1 MGEGAGFWARLP
13 RFARND
19 RSRGCD
25 VAFHGRHRET
35 AQRSWRSQ
43 LVGTLLVALTTLTPF
58 VVQAVTVQDDR
69 QQSVTL
75 SKPPQRI
82 VSLLPSLTET
92 VCAPGQCERLVG
104 VDRYSNWPEQVKALP
119 RMGGG
124 LDPNIESVVAQKP
137 DLVLL
142 AGSTR
147 GIERMQALGLTVLQL
162 EPRTHAD
169 VQRVLRTLAQA
180 LGLPATEAERVWRE
194 IDAGVHSASQSLT
207 RKARQQRVYFEVSPT
222 PYGASE
228 SSFIGETLQRMGVVN
243 ILPAALGPFPQ
254 INPEFVVRAQPDVI
268 MVGDSSRA
276 SLLQRPGWPQLR
288 AVREDRLCVF
298 PPEQA
303 DIAVRAGPRMAEG
316 ARLMAQCLSSVSEV
330 VKTGAAR

>member
-1 MGEGAGFWARLP
+1 MLERLI
-13 RFARND
+13 
-19 RSRGCD
+19 
-25 VAFHGRHRET
+25 
-35 AQRSWRSQ
+35 
-43 LVGTLLVALTTLTPF
+43 TLLALCGF
-58 VVQAVTVQDDR
+58 CAAAQAVTVRDDLQQPVEIR
-69 QQSVTL
+69 Q
-75 SKPPQRI
+75 PPQRI

-92 VCAPGQCERLVG
+92 VCALGACERLVG
-104 VDRYSNWPEQVKALP
+104 VDRYSNWPDRVKALP

-124 LDPNIESVVAQKP
+124 LDPNIELIVAQKP

-147 GIERMQALGLTVLQL
+147 GVERLQALGITVLRL

-169 VQRVLRTLAQA
+169 VQRVLRTVAQA
-180 LGLPATEAERVWRE
+180 LGLPAAEGERVWRE
-194 IDAGVHSASQSLT
+194 IDAGVQAAAQSLSP
-207 RKARQQRVYFEVSPT
+207 KARQQRVYFEVSPT

-254 INPEFVVRAQPDVI
+254 INPEFVVRARPDVI
-268 MVGDSSRA
+268 MAGDSSRA
-276 SLLQRPGWPQLR
+276 SLLQRPGWAQLP
-288 AVREDRLCVF
+288 ALREDGLCVF

-316 ARLMAQCLSSVSEV
+316 ARLMAQCLNRSA
-330 VKTGAAR
+330 GAPR

>member
-1 MGEGAGFWARLP
+1 MLERLI
-13 RFARND
+13 
-19 RSRGCD
+19 
-25 VAFHGRHRET
+25 
-35 AQRSWRSQ
+35 
-43 LVGTLLVALTTLTPF
+43 TLLALCGF
-58 VVQAVTVQDDR
+58 CAAAQAVTVRDDLQQPVEIR
-69 QQSVTL
+69 Q
-75 SKPPQRI
+75 PPQRI

-92 VCAPGQCERLVG
+92 VCALGACERLVG
-104 VDRYSNWPEQVKALP
+104 VDRYSNWPDRVKVLP

-124 LDPNIESVVAQKP
+124 LDPNIELIVAQKP

-147 GIERMQALGLTVLQL
+147 GVERLQALGITVLRL

-169 VQRVLRTLAQA
+169 VQRVLRTVAQA
-180 LGLPATEAERVWRE
+180 LGLPATEGERVWRE
-194 IDAGVHSASQSLT
+194 IDAGVQAAAQSLSP
-207 RKARQQRVYFEVSPT
+207 KARQQRVYFEVSPT

-254 INPEFVVRAQPDVI
+254 INPEFVVRARPDVI
-268 MVGDSSRA
+268 MAGESSRA
-276 SLLQRPGWPQLR
+276 SLLQRPGWAQLP
-288 AVREDRLCVF
+288 ALREDGLCVF

-316 ARLMAQCLSSVSEV
+316 ASLMARCLNRSA
-330 VKTGAAR
+330 GAPR